1 MKSVL
6 PILCLSIVL
15 CSCTRRTSEGSGEVR
30 NLQLAEAQRLDSLFE
45 ERVGMP
51 VAAEGSTLL
60 IAVPSADTMSSEE
73 FTCALQEVGFKDNLF
88 KEVQIAVLD
97 VATRTKDVKATIQL
111 PLHMSAS
118 ECDRVKDASR
128 NRHR

>member
-60 IAVPSADTMSSEE
+60 I
-73 FTCALQEVGFKDNLF
+73 
-88 KEVQIAVLD
+88 
-97 VATRTKDVKATIQL
+97 R
-111 PLHMSAS
+111 
-118 ECDRVKDASR
+118 
-128 NRHR
+128 

>member
-6 PILCLSIVL
+6 LILCLSIVL
-15 CSCTRRTSEGSGEVR
+15 SGCTRRTSEGSKEVH
-30 NLQLAEAQRLDSLFE
+30 NLRLAEAQRLDLLFE

-60 IAVPSADTMSSEE
+60 IAVPSADTMSRVE

-97 VATRTKDVKATIQL
+97 AATRTKDVKAQIPL